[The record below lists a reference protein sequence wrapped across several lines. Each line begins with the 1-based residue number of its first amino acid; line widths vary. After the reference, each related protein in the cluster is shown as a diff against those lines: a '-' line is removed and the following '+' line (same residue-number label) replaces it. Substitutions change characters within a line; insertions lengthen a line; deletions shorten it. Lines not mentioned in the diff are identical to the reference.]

1 MEQNVQPKF
10 EVEVLEGK
18 VERTMTSF
26 EDGVL
31 KTKVVEE
38 EAGYMVYFPQGHSIR
53 VRNYTE
59 LKRMGLHTAPGLVDM
74 ESGDEMQAPQVRSL
88 KSQVESRTKP
98 SRSRKEN

>member
-18 VERTMTSF
+18 VDRVMTSF
-26 EDGVL
+26 EDGQL
-31 KTKVVEE
+31 KTETIEE
-38 EAGYMVYFPQGHSIR
+38 DAGYMVYFPQGHSIR

-74 ESGDEMQAPQVRSL
+74 ESGEEVQAPQTRSL
-88 KSQVESRTKP
+88 KSLVDSKTKP
-98 SRSRKEN
+98 SRKRKE